1 MPQKLDFGLFN
12 IFFSG
17 KSAHVETN
25 KELAMPRLARLKVQ
39 GAGAFYHLCSRTAG
53 LKGEYPL
60 DSKLCRRTIID
71 YIQLFS
77 RVYCCKVLGFCVLG
91 NHYHLLVWME
101 EPRGLSRKELRR
113 RARFLYS
120 DTVLDG
126 WFNSNWERFEDR
138 IFDVSELMRSLQS
151 SIARWFMELQRG
163 VFS

>member
-1 MPQKLDFGLFN
+1 MSIGYWWLL
-12 IFFSG
+12 
-17 KSAHVETN
+17 
-25 KELAMPRLARLKVQ
+25 
-39 GAGAFYHLCSRTAG
+39 GAEAFYHLCSRTAG

-77 RVYCCKVLGFCVLG
+77 RVYCCKVLGFCVMG

-151 SIARWFMELQRG
+151 SIARWFNRSFGRRG
-163 VFS
+163 RFGLIGSRALCSRIARRLWIVFCILI